1 MSSCPSSHLFA
12 LLSSPSYLCTPL
24 FALSLSSTDRFHK
37 NLISLSNDEFQRQIL
52 CLRDLTS
59 KKPNG
64 KDVVSSA
71 EPDKSIGQTCVP
83 SGKAVSGDCLSKKP
97 HGKGIVLS
105 DAPIKAD
112 EVLFFR
118 DVKLGPH
125 EGELRFRLIHYWE
138 ARNPHTKTIIGLE
151 ILLIDE
157 QGTAIQGFIPPGRI
171 DTYLPHMVA
180 GSIYKLTNLFGS
192 KSKVVYRVAEPTVTV
207 AFSWNSV
214 LSELKDSSVLIPE
227 DRFRFYGHEE
237 FEAACDL
244 GGDLYDFVGHL
255 KLVNGKT
262 LSDRLVIDEVEIT
275 STRRILLHVQTYDGP
290 VMKLCLWD
298 KAATDFCEKFR
309 SQGNTPSVIL
319 VTTLNPKRIGGVERP
334 NSLLPSPSRVFLD
347 LEVQPTRDYLTWL
360 SSNSA
365 VANRVNADIVTKTE
379 TVTIGELLSYMKQ
392 EGSKVAWFECTATTD
407 DVAHGAAWYYIACGG
422 CKTKATKGPTKLWVR
437 NVERMKYLARLS
449 VYDNID
455 HANFVLLGDAGR
467 ELTGRQAS
475 ELVESY
481 FEANERVR
489 DDHVVP
495 VPQALIDTIGTTH
508 KFIVKV
514 STHNLTGKTKSLTVT
529 RVHPPEAPAPNG
541 EIEENVNVPSTEEAL
556 QLGNLGDGPPIG
568 TEESA
573 DERVKRSS
581 DMTESED
588 AKRAKYFDF
597 AG

>member
-1 MSSCPSSHLFA
+1 MKWPRVGQLGTDDPAAWTA
-12 LLSSPSYLCTPL
+12 LTQERTRLG
-24 FALSLSSTDRFHK
+24 SLGTHNPRGLVEDGSR
-37 NLISLSNDEFQRQIL
+37 
-52 CLRDLTS
+52 
-59 KKPNG
+59 
-64 KDVVSSA
+64 
-71 EPDKSIGQTCVP
+71 
-83 SGKAVSGDCLSKKP
+83 
-97 HGKGIVLS
+97 
-105 DAPIKAD
+105 
-112 EVLFFR
+112 
-118 DVKLGPH
+118 LGR
-125 EGELRFRLIHYWE
+125 GMR
-138 ARNPHTKTIIGLE
+138 
-151 ILLIDE
+151 
-157 QGTAIQGFIPPGRI
+157 GTAIQGFIPPGRI

-319 VTTLNPKRIGGVERP
+319 VTTLNPKRIGGYFSFGMITLFVP
-334 NSLLPSPSRVFLD
+334 QYLTLLPSPSRVFLD

-407 DVAHGAAWYYIACGG
+407 DVAHGAAW
-422 CKTKATKGPTKLWVR
+422 
-437 NVERMKYLARLS
+437 YLARLS

-588 AKRAKYFDF
+588 AKRAKC
-597 AG
+597 G

>member
-1 MSSCPSSHLFA
+1 
-12 LLSSPSYLCTPL
+12 
-24 FALSLSSTDRFHK
+24 
-37 NLISLSNDEFQRQIL
+37 
-52 CLRDLTS
+52 
-59 KKPNG
+59 
-64 KDVVSSA
+64 
-71 EPDKSIGQTCVP
+71 
-83 SGKAVSGDCLSKKP
+83 
-97 HGKGIVLS
+97 
-105 DAPIKAD
+105 
-112 EVLFFR
+112 
-118 DVKLGPH
+118 
-125 EGELRFRLIHYWE
+125 
-138 ARNPHTKTIIGLE
+138 
-151 ILLIDE
+151 
-157 QGTAIQGFIPPGRI
+157 
-171 DTYLPHMVA
+171 MVA
-180 GSIYKLTNLFGS
+180 GSIYKLTKFFGS

-214 LSELKDSSVLIPE
+214 LSELKDSSVLFPE

-319 VTTLNPKRIGGVERP
+319 VTTLNPKRLGGALTLC
-334 NSLLPSPSRVFLD
+334 SLSPSRVFLD
-347 LEVQPTRDYLTWL
+347 LEVQPTRDYMTWL

-392 EGSKVAWFECTATTD
+392 EGSK
-407 DVAHGAAWYYIACGG
+407 
-422 CKTKATKGPTKLWVR
+422 
-437 NVERMKYLARLS
+437 
-449 VYDNID
+449 
-455 HANFVLLGDAGR
+455 
-467 ELTGRQAS
+467 
-475 ELVESY
+475 
-481 FEANERVR
+481 ANERVG

-508 KFIVKV
+508 KFIVKA

-529 RVHPPEAPAPNG
+529 KVHPPEAPAPNG

-588 AKRAKYFDF
+588 AKRAKC
-597 AG
+597 G

>member
-1 MSSCPSSHLFA
+1 M
-12 LLSSPSYLCTPL
+12 
-24 FALSLSSTDRFHK
+24 
-37 NLISLSNDEFQRQIL
+37 NSNGKSFVSGDV
-52 CLRDLTS
+52 TS

-83 SGKAVSGDCLSKKP
+83 SDKAVSGDCLSKKP

-151 ILLIDE
+151 MLLIDE
-157 QGTAIQGFIPPGRI
+157 QGTAIQGFIPLGRI

-180 GSIYKLTNLFGS
+180 GSIYKLTKFFGS

-214 LSELKDSSVLIPE
+214 LSELKDSSVLFPE

-309 SQGNTPSVIL
+309 LQGNTPSVIL
-319 VTTLNPKRIGGVERP
+319 V
-334 NSLLPSPSRVFLD
+334 LLIIINR
-347 LEVQPTRDYLTWL
+347 L

-392 EGSKVAWFECTATTD
+392 EGSKVVWFECTATID

-422 CKTKATKGPTKLWVR
+422 CKTKATKGPTKLLCKKCGKDEVAG
-437 NVERMKYLARLS
+437 VAEYLARLS
-449 VYDNID
+449 VYDNSD
-455 HANFVLLGDAGR
+455 HATFVLLGDAGR

-481 FEANERVR
+481 FEANERVG

-508 KFIVKV
+508 KFIVKA

-529 RVHPPEAPAPNG
+529 KVHPPEAPAPNG

-588 AKRAKYFDF
+588 AKRAKC
-597 AG
+597 G